1 MTTMN
6 RWHITYLIFFLLMG
20 FSIQAQDVHYSQ
32 FYNMPLTLNPAL
44 TGHIEGTYR
53 AKLIYRNQWNSITSG
68 GVYSTPGLSADMNF
82 KLNPESRSS
91 FGAGLA
97 LMNDQTGGGD
107 FTNTY
112 ALASVAYHMS
122 LDKKEKTYL
131 SFGVQGGYLMKR
143 VDGNS
148 LIFADQLDSQG
159 NPSNT
164 SMENLSNSNV
174 SGGDLRLGVTFSG
187 YPSQKMNYKF
197 GLGYL
202 HLIKANEVFLEGTD
216 ENKLPSRLSFFA
228 QGEFITGNPKLRV
241 LPQLLFMNQAKVNE
255 INLTSNLG
263 YKVTP
268 DLELVFGAGYRVS
281 DAAIA
286 NLGLNFKGVEFLAS
300 YDVNVSELTPAS
312 RANGG
317 FEVSLG
323 YVGRIKKPVK
333 PELPCIRFY

>member
-1 MTTMN
+1 MN

-32 FYNMPLTLNPAL
+32 FYNMPLTLNPSL

-53 AKLIYRNQWNSITSG
+53 AKLIYRNQWNSISAG
-68 GVYSTPGLSADMNF
+68 GVYSTPGLSVDMNF
-82 KLNPESRSS
+82 KLNKESRSS

-107 FTNTY
+107 FSNTY

-122 LDKKEKTYL
+122 LDKKEKTFI
-131 SFGVQGGYLMKR
+131 SFGVQGGYLMKM

-164 SMENLSNSNV
+164 SMENLADSNI
-174 SGGDLRLGVTFSG
+174 SGGDLRLGISYSA
-187 YPSQKMNYKF
+187 YPSKKTNYKF
-197 GLGYL
+197 GIGYL
-202 HLIKANEVFLEGTD
+202 HLIKASEVFLSGTE
-216 ENKLPSRLSFFA
+216 ENKLPSRISFFA
-228 QGEFITGNPKLRV
+228 QGEFITANPKLRV
-241 LPQLLFMNQAKVNE
+241 LPQLLFMSQAKINE

-268 DLELVFGAGYRVS
+268 DIELVFGAGYRVA

-300 YDVNVSELTPAS
+300 YDVNVSKLTPAS

-317 FEVSLG
+317 FEISLG
-323 YVGRIKKPVK
+323 YVGSIKKPVK
-333 PELPCIRFY
+333 AELPCVRFY